1 MKSTV
6 RKNIELIKEQKERR
20 EVGKLLAESRIRAI
34 ANDENFF
41 ANLKEM
47 EESKRLSLTFM
58 MLNEMSLMYESEYIS
73 EQDFFSGMKSVLGL
87 GMDTAIEQIFESLLM
102 SVFETLGIEK
112 WWLSRMTT
120 SILATNPRELVKAL
134 RGDCKTLTTLIA
146 ESMVEAMVIGY
157 QQDNQKVSG
166 VFFDFFRNLI
176 GNALKK
182 TETVKSVEN
191 MISGTVC
198 GLFSKAKEAITT

>member
-20 EVGKLLAESRIRAI
+20 EVSILLAESRIREI
-34 ANDENFF
+34 GFDETFF
-41 ANLKEM
+41 DRLWEM

-58 MLNEMSLMYESEYIS
+58 MLDEIAHVYESEYIS
-73 EQDFFSGMKSVLGL
+73 EQDFFGAIKNIAGL
-87 GMDTAIEQIFESLLM
+87 GMDSAVEQMAESLLM
-102 SVFETLGIEK
+102 SVFEFLGIEK
-112 WWLSRMTT
+112 WWLSRMTISVLT
-120 SILATNPRELVKAL
+120 TNPRELVKAL

-157 QQDNQKVSG
+157 QQENQKVSG
-166 VFFDFFRNLI
+166 VFFDFLRNLI
-176 GNALKK
+176 GNALKR
-182 TETVKSVEN
+182 TDTVKSIEN

-198 GLFSKAKEAITT
+198 GIFSKAKETLT

>member
-20 EVGKLLAESRIRAI
+20 EVSILLAESRIKEI
-34 ANDENFF
+34 GFDENFF
-41 ANLKEM
+41 DRLWEM

-58 MLNEMSLMYESEYIS
+58 MLDEIAHVYESEYIS
-73 EQDFFSGMKSVLGL
+73 EQDFFGAIKNIAGL
-87 GMDTAIEQIFESLLM
+87 GMDTAVEQMAESLLM
-102 SVFETLGIEK
+102 SVFEFLGIEK
-112 WWLSRMTT
+112 WWLSRMTV

-157 QQDNQKVSG
+157 QQENQKVSG
-166 VFFDFFRNLI
+166 AFFDFLRNLI
-176 GNALKK
+176 GNALKR
-182 TETVKSVEN
+182 TDTVKSIEN

-198 GLFSKAKEAITT
+198 GIFSKAKEAIT

>member
-58 MLNEMSLMYESEYIS
+58 MLNEMSLVYESEYIS

-87 GMDTAIEQIFESLLM
+87 GMDTPKRA
-102 SVFETLGIEK
+102 
-112 WWLSRMTT
+112 
-120 SILATNPRELVKAL
+120 
-134 RGDCKTLTTLIA
+134 C
-146 ESMVEAMVIGY
+146 
-157 QQDNQKVSG
+157 
-166 VFFDFFRNLI
+166 
-176 GNALKK
+176 
-182 TETVKSVEN
+182 
-191 MISGTVC
+191 
-198 GLFSKAKEAITT
+198 

>member
-34 ANDENFF
+34 TNDKNFF
-41 ANLKEM
+41 ANLKKM

-58 MLNEMSLMYESEYIS
+58 MLNEMSLVYESEYIS

-87 GMDTAIEQIFESLLM
+87 GMDTAVEQIFESLLM
-102 SVFETLGIEK
+102 SVFEALGIEK
-112 WWLSRMTT
+112 WWLSRMTV
-120 SILATNPRELVKAL
+120 SILSSNPRELIRAL

-157 QQDNQKVSG
+157 QQENQKVSG
-166 VFFDFFRNLI
+166 VFPDLMRNLF
-176 GNALKK
+176 GNILKSSS
-182 TETVKSVEN
+182 TVKSVEN
-191 MISGTVC
+191 AISGTVC
-198 GLFSKAKEAITT
+198 DLFSKVKEAITT

>member
-20 EVGKLLAESRIRAI
+20 EVSILLAESRIKEI
-34 ANDENFF
+34 GFDENFF
-41 ANLKEM
+41 DRLWEM

-58 MLNEMSLMYESEYIS
+58 MLDEIAHVYESEYIS
-73 EQDFFSGMKSVLGL
+73 EQDFFGAIKNIAGL
-87 GMDTAIEQIFESLLM
+87 GMDTAVEQMAESLLM
-102 SVFETLGIEK
+102 SVFEFLGIEK
-112 WWLSRMTT
+112 WWLSRMTV

-157 QQDNQKVSG
+157 QQENQKVSG
-166 VFFDFFRNLI
+166 AFFDFLRNLI

-182 TETVKSVEN
+182 TDTVKSIES

-198 GLFSKAKEAITT
+198 GIFSKAKEAIT